1 MHYIDYTCDLK
12 FVQAGEEASHM
23 LNRRSF
29 LGRGLNAA
37 TASLALSHVASARRV
52 TAVGAKSFDLDEV
65 TIAEL
70 QERLESGEFTA
81 HILAEKYLERITEID
96 QRGPALN
103 AVIELNPDALAIA
116 DALDK
121 ERRQKGRRGPLHG
134 IPVLLKDN
142 MSTADR
148 MMTTAGSLALAGFIP
163 GKDAGIVRRL
173 RNRGAV
179 ILGKANLSE
188 WANFR
193 SSYSSSGWS
202 GRGGQTRNPYCLD
215 RNPNGS
221 SSGSAAA
228 VAANMCAVAVGTE
241 TDGSIVGPASANG
254 IVGIKPTIGLISR
267 AGIIP
272 ISHNQDTAGPLCRTV
287 ADAALVLDELAG
299 IDPDDPATRDST
311 CKSLRNYA
319 SFLTRDGLRG
329 ARIGVVRN
337 SFELSAGSGNAAGDE
352 LIRGLFDEAVRVV
365 KDEGA
370 ILVDPIEIKSLGKL
384 GESEFEVLL
393 YDFKADLNA
402 YLADFGANAP
412 VHSLADIIEFNER
425 NREKEMPYFGQDIFL
440 KAQEKGQRTEKAY
453 RESLIRSRRLAREE
467 GIDGVMDKYRLDAL
481 IGITTGPAW
490 LTDLVDGDHDPGG
503 VFPLAAVAGYP
514 NVNVPMGLIFGL
526 PVGVSFFGRAWSE
539 GPLIRMAHTFEQATK
554 GRKAPA
560 FATSVELSQKLISRV

>member
-37 TASLALSHVASARRV
+37 TVSLALSHVASAGRA
-52 TAVGAKSFDLDEV
+52 TAAGVKSFDLDEV

-81 HILAEKYLERITEID
+81 RVLAEKYLERIAEID
-96 QRGPALN
+96 KRGPAVN

-148 MMTTAGSLALAGFIP
+148 MTTTAGSLALAGFIP

-254 IVGIKPTIGLISR
+254 VVGIKPTIGLISG

-287 ADAALVLDELAG
+287 ADAAMVLGEIA
-299 IDPDDPATRDST
+299 
-311 CKSLRNYA
+311 KSLRDYA

-337 SFELSAGSGNAAGDE
+337 SFELSAGSGNAQGDE
-352 LIRGLFDEAVRVV
+352 LIRSLFDEAVHVV
-365 KDEGA
+365 KAEGA
-370 ILVDPIEIKSLGKL
+370 ILVDPIEMKSLGML

-393 YDFKADLNA
+393 YDFKADLDA

-425 NREKEMPYFGQDIFL
+425 NRAKEMAHFGQDIFL

-453 RESLIRSRRLAREE
+453 RDALIRSRRLAREE
-467 GIDGVMDKYRLDAL
+467 GIDAVMDRYRLDAL

-514 NVNVPMGLIFGL
+514 NVNVPMGSILGL

-539 GPLIRMAHTFEQATK
+539 GPLIRMAHSFEQATK
-554 GRKAPA
+554 ARKAPA
-560 FATSVELSQKLISRV
+560 FATSVISRA